1 MQTYDAKLDGWKSD
15 RALALTS
22 EELVMFRV
30 STSSDKKV
38 GLIPKKRVL
47 VTKIEGLGVT
57 SGDPEV
63 LVIFASRKKPIILK
77 SQKYA
82 LLY

>member
-1 MQTYDAKLDGWKSD
+1 M
-15 RALALTS
+15 ALTS
-22 EELVMFRV
+22 EELVIFRV
-30 STSSDKKV
+30 STPSGSKDPKV
-38 GLIPKKRVL
+38 ALIPKKRVV

-77 SQKYA
+77 SPKYA
-82 LLY
+82 LVHKLI